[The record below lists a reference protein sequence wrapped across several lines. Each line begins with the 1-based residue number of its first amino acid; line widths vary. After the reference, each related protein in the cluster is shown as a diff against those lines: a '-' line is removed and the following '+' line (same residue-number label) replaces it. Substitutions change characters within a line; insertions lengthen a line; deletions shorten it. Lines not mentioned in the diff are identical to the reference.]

1 MGNVHC
7 CISEVAE
14 SGGTLLTLCF
24 HTIHYVYGSF
34 GSIIASWFQ
43 MVWRNTKTLKW
54 PHVSSHSCG
63 VSALRLAGSKYPA
76 NWFHQLI
83 QVPFFRGHKAI
94 MKRNTTTAQ
103 RVPKRVDLRPRTIHV
118 MIIAMF
124 LIVIPSGI
132 VELMWNAS
140 KEIGLPDFTRNPESS
155 SGITTGSRCS
165 IGVAMCRP
173 ASGCPRVW
181 STKGQERPLENPS
194 RFRPS

>member
-1 MGNVHC
+1 MVLNGLKKHQNFKMA
-7 CISEVAE
+7 SLFF
-14 SGGTLLTLCF
+14 SFLRCF
-24 HTIHYVYGSF
+24 GPEIG
-34 GSIIASWFQ
+34 
-43 MVWRNTKTLKW
+43 
-54 PHVSSHSCG
+54 
-63 VSALRLAGSKYPA
+63 GSKYPA

-94 MKRNTTTAQ
+94 MKRNTTAQ
-103 RVPKRVDLRPRTIHV
+103 RVPKRVYLRPRTIHV
-118 MIIAMF
+118 MIIVMF

-132 VELMWNAS
+132 VELMWNA
-140 KEIGLPDFTRNPESS
+140 IGLPDFTRNPESS

-181 STKGQERPLENPS
+181 STKGRSERPLENPS